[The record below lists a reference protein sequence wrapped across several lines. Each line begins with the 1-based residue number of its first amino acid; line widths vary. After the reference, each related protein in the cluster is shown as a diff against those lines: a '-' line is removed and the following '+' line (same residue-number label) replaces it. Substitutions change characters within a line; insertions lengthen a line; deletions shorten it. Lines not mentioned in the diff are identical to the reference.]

1 MWNTYVPQ
9 NAKRC
14 FFKSN
19 ELTEFEMTF
28 QEIEARQFRTA
39 VIQLFGQ
46 IILFQT
52 GKESNVYV
60 YFECQNCY
68 VKISPTVLTSKQK

>member
-19 ELTEFEMTF
+19 ELTEFLEF
-28 QEIEARQFRTA
+28 QG
-39 VIQLFGQ
+39 IQRRHHS
-46 IILFQT
+46 INRKKVSILQGDF
-52 GKESNVYV
+52 S
-60 YFECQNCY
+60 
-68 VKISPTVLTSKQK
+68 ID

>member
-1 MWNTYVPQ
+1 MPQ

-52 GKESNVYV
+52 GKESNEIVH
-60 YFECQNCY
+60 
-68 VKISPTVLTSKQK
+68 I